1 MQPLSLSTDVLT
13 LDVDTSAVVLSPK
26 PNDVSQVLMFDGEKL
41 KNVLMRKFV
50 SVNQGVVKADTD
62 DSRGASSWT
71 IGDYS

>member
-13 LDVDTSAVVLSPK
+13 LDVDTSEVVLSPK
-26 PNDVSQVLMFDGEKL
+26 PNDDSQVLTFDGEKL

-71 IGDYS
+71 IGN

>member
-1 MQPLSLSTDVLT
+1 
-13 LDVDTSAVVLSPK
+13 
-26 PNDVSQVLMFDGEKL
+26 MFDGEKL